1 MTRISA
7 CLLAGFTSAVACLA
21 TAAVHAQ
28 SSPVGTWPERAV
40 HIIVGFPPG
49 QATDTSARLIADKL
63 TARLGQP
70 VIVENRP
77 GQAGSIALAGLK
89 RAPADGY
96 TLGLAAVASL
106 ATNPHLYK
114 SLGYDPLADFTPV
127 SIIASGPLLLLANAD
142 APFSTVKGFVD
153 YAKARPGKLNYC
165 STGNGTISHL
175 AMELF
180 ARKADISLTHVPYQG
195 SVKAM
200 GDLAAGEVSVCF
212 DTIGGS
218 QPMLRTGK
226 IKVLGVATLQRMELL
241 PDVPTLSESGYKD
254 FEAAPYIGMLA
265 PAGTPS
271 QVVDRLYKEL
281 REIGTLP
288 DIRQALKNNGSVNV
302 FSSPGAFSEQL
313 RADFEKWR
321 AVINEAGIRIN

>member
-1 MTRISA
+1 MARISP
-7 CLLAGFTSAVACLA
+7 CLLAGFTIAGACLA
-21 TAAVHAQ
+21 TAAHAQ
-28 SSPVGTWPERAV
+28 SAPVGTWPERTV
-40 HIIVGFPPG
+40 RIIVGFPPG
-49 QATDTSARLIADKL
+49 QATDTTARLIADKL
-63 TARLGQP
+63 TTRLGQS

-127 SIIASGPLLLLANAD
+127 SIIGSGPLLLLANAD
-142 APFSTVKGFVD
+142 MPFSTVKGFVD
-153 YAKARPGKLNYC
+153 HAKAHPGKLNYC

-180 ARKADISLTHVPYQG
+180 ARKAGLSLTHVPYQG
-195 SVKAM
+195 SAKAM
-200 GDLAAGEVSVCF
+200 GDLATGEVSVCF
-212 DTIGGS
+212 DTIGAS

-226 IKVLGVATLQRMELL
+226 IKVLGVATLQRLELL

-254 FEAAPYIGMLA
+254 FEAAPYIGMLV

-271 QVVDRLYKEL
+271 EVVDRMYKEL

-288 DIRQALKNNGSVNV
+288 DIQQALKNTGTVSV

-321 AVINEAGIRIN
+321 AVIHEADIRLN